1 MPAPDQSDFFGDDDL
16 PPGAPSP
23 GGRRASAAPA
33 LGRAEGQPLDSA
45 RGLEPVE
52 RPLAARMRPRNLS
65 EVVGQSHI
73 LKPGSLLPRLVAQNR
88 FGSLLFYGPP
98 GCGKTSIA
106 EAIARE
112 TQSRFVRVNAVM
124 SNVAELREILA
135 AARRRP
141 EAATILFIDEL
152 HRFNK
157 SQQDLLLPDVE
168 EGTVRLIGATTH
180 NPGFYVNPP
189 LLSRSHLFRLEP
201 LAPAEITGVLRAA
214 LSDIE
219 RGLGAR
225 GVTAD
230 DELLADLAVLCDG
243 DLRRALNALEVLV
256 LGLPERAA
264 LTAAELEVFAC
275 ERRIRYDADEDE
287 HHDTIS
293 AFIKSCRGSDPDAAM
308 YWLAKML
315 AGGEDPRF
323 IARRLVI
330 LASEDVGLADPQA
343 LPLTVAAHHAV
354 DFIGLPEAELTL
366 AHATLYIASAP
377 KSNSA
382 TLALG
387 EAHRALK
394 EQPVQTIP
402 SALRSKSGQAN
413 KRIGQGKGYDYSH
426 DFPENIS
433 GQDYLDKPL
442 TLYTPKPVGWEAK
455 IADRLA
461 RWKELKAQVR
471 TSVRKG

>member
-1 MPAPDQSDFFGDDDL
+1 MPAADQSDLFGDEAA
-16 PPGAPSP
+16 PPAGAPAV
-23 GGRRASAAPA
+23 RSAH
-33 LGRAEGQPLDSA
+33 Q
-45 RGLEPVE
+45 
-52 RPLAARMRPRNLS
+52 PLAARMRPRRLS
-65 EVVGQSHI
+65 EVVGQEHI

-106 EAIARE
+106 EAIAHE
-112 TQSRFVRVNAVM
+112 TQSRFVRINAVM

-135 AARRRP
+135 VARRRP

-168 EGTVRLIGATTH
+168 EGNVRLIGATTH

-201 LAPAEITGVLRAA
+201 LSTTAIVGVLEQA
-214 LSDIE
+214 LADAG

-225 GVTAD
+225 GVTATGRI
-230 DELLADLAVLCDG
+230 LADLAVLCDG

-256 LGLPERAA
+256 LGLPEGAPI
-264 LTAAELEVFAC
+264 TSAELEVFAR

-287 HHDTIS
+287 HYDTVS

-366 AHATLYIASAP
+366 AHATLYIATAP

-387 EAHRALK
+387 EAHRVLK
-394 EQPVQTIP
+394 EQPVQP
-402 SALRSKSGQAN
+402 VPLALRDKSGAASKQA
-413 KRIGQGKGYDYSH
+413 GHGKGYDYSH
-426 DFPENIS
+426 NFPENIS
-433 GQDYLDKPL
+433 GQNFLEKPL
-442 TLYTPKPVGWEAK
+442 ALYTPKTAGWEAK

-461 RWKELKAQVR
+461 RWQALKAEIR
-471 TSVRKG
+471 RSS

>member
-1 MPAPDQSDFFGDDDL
+1 MPEADQTDLFAEPAPVAG
-16 PPGAPSP
+16 PGA
-23 GGRRASAAPA
+23 RATAH
-33 LGRAEGQPLDSA
+33 Q
-45 RGLEPVE
+45 
-52 RPLAARMRPRNLS
+52 PLAARMRPRHLA
-65 EVVGQSHI
+65 EVVGQEHI
-73 LKPGSLLPRLVAQNR
+73 LKAGSLLPRLVAQNR

-112 TQSRFVRVNAVM
+112 TKSRFVRINAVM

-135 AARRRP
+135 TARRTP
-141 EAATILFIDEL
+141 GDATILFIDEL

-168 EGTVRLIGATTH
+168 DGAVRLIGATTH

-201 LAPAEITGVLRAA
+201 LATAAVAGVLKQA
-214 LSDIE
+214 LGDRE

-225 GVTAD
+225 SVSAD
-230 DELLADLAVLCDG
+230 DKILADLAVLCDG
-243 DLRRALNALEVLV
+243 DLRRALNSLEVLV
-256 LGLPERAA
+256 LGLPERAE
-264 LTAAELEVFAC
+264 LTAAELEVFAR

-287 HHDTIS
+287 HYDTIS

-343 LPLTVAAHHAV
+343 LPLTVAAHHAC

-366 AHATLYIASAP
+366 AHATLYIATAP
-377 KSNSA
+377 KSNTA

-387 EAHRALK
+387 EAHRVLK
-394 EQPVQTIP
+394 EQPVQP
-402 SALRSKSGQAN
+402 VPLPLRDKSGKASKEN
-413 KRIGQGKGYDYSH
+413 GHGKGYRYSH
-426 DFPENIS
+426 DYPENIS
-433 GQDYLDKPL
+433 GQDYLAKPV
-442 TLYTPKPVGWEAK
+442 TLYTPKSVGWEAK

-461 RWKELKAQVR
+461 RWKDLKAAAKR
-471 TSVRKG
+471 SG

>member
-1 MPAPDQSDFFGDDDL
+1 MAHDDDQPSLFGEEPAPPAGEL
-16 PPGAPSP
+16 LLPGAP
-23 GGRRASAAPA
+23 RKN
-33 LGRAEGQPLDSA
+33 Q
-45 RGLEPVE
+45 
-52 RPLAARMRPRNLS
+52 PLAARMRPRCLAEIS
-65 EVVGQSHI
+65 GQEHI
-73 LKPGSLLPRLVAQNR
+73 LKPGNLLPQLITTNR

-106 EAIARE
+106 EVIARE
-112 TQSRFVRVNAVM
+112 TKSRFVRVNAVM
-124 SNVAELREILA
+124 SNVAELREILT

-141 EAATILFIDEL
+141 DSGTILFIDEL

-168 EGTVRLIGATTH
+168 EGNVRLIGATTH

-201 LAPAEITGVLRAA
+201 LPTAAVAGVLRAA
-214 LSDIE
+214 LLDVE

-225 GVTAD
+225 GHAAENKVLT
-230 DELLADLAVLCDG
+230 DLAVLCDG
-243 DLRRALNALEVLV
+243 DLRRALNALEVIALS
-256 LGLPERAA
+256 LPEKSPI
-264 LTAAELEVFAC
+264 TANELELFAR

-287 HHDTIS
+287 HYDTIS

-343 LPLTVAAHHAV
+343 LPLTVAAHHAC

-366 AHATLYIASAP
+366 AHATLYIATAP

-394 EQPVQTIP
+394 EQPVQPVPIT
-402 SALRSKSGQAN
+402 LRDKGGQAS
-413 KRIGQGKGYDYSH
+413 KRMGHGKGYRYAH

-433 GQDYLDKPL
+433 GEVYLEKPL
-442 TLYTPKPVGWEAK
+442 KLYTPKTAGWEVK
-455 IADRLA
+455 IAERLA
-461 RWKELKAQVR
+461 RWQGLRAKASAADLK
-471 TSVRKG
+471 

>member
-1 MPAPDQSDFFGDDDL
+1 MCPPDQPDL
-16 PPGAPSP
+16 FAEEPPKAPAEAPSEKP
-23 GGRRASAAPA
+23 ASTH
-33 LGRAEGQPLDSA
+33 Q
-45 RGLEPVE
+45 
-52 RPLAARMRPRNLS
+52 PLAARMRPRSLA
-65 EVVGQSHI
+65 EVVGQEHI

-112 TQSRFVRVNAVM
+112 TKSRFVRINAVM

-201 LAPAEITGVLRAA
+201 LPTEAVAGVLKNA
-214 LSDIE
+214 LADTE

-230 DELLADLAVLCDG
+230 EKILADLAVLCDG

-256 LGLPERAA
+256 LGLPERAE
-264 LTAAELEVFAC
+264 LTAADLEVFAR

-287 HHDTIS
+287 HYDTIS

-343 LPLTVAAHHAV
+343 LPLTVAAHHAC

-366 AHATLYIASAP
+366 AHATLYIATAP
-377 KSNSA
+377 KSNTA
-382 TLALG
+382 TLALAA
-387 EAHRALK
+387 AHGALK
-394 EQPVQTIP
+394 TAPVQPVP
-402 SALRSKSGQAN
+402 LPLRDKSGKASKAN
-413 KRIGQGKGYDYSH
+413 GHGKGYRYSH
-426 DFPENIS
+426 DYPENIS
-433 GQDYLDKPL
+433 GQDFLEQPL
-442 TLYTPKPVGWEAK
+442 TLYTPKAVGWEAK

-461 RWKELKAQVR
+461 RWKELKVAARRVPP
-471 TSVRKG
+471 TA

>member
-1 MPAPDQSDFFGDDDL
+1 MPAADQPDLFGNDAPLPDL
-16 PPGAPSP
+16 S
-23 GGRRASAAPA
+23 RAKPA
-33 LGRAEGQPLDSA
+33 HQ
-45 RGLEPVE
+45 
-52 RPLAARMRPRNLS
+52 PLAARMRPRRLS
-65 EVVGQSHI
+65 EVVGQEHI
-73 LKPGSLLPRLVAQNR
+73 LKAGSLLPRLVAQNR

-106 EAIARE
+106 EAIAHE

-124 SNVAELREILA
+124 SNVAELREILT

-168 EGTVRLIGATTH
+168 EGNIRLIGATTH

-201 LAPAEITGVLRAA
+201 LAPAAIVGVLEQA
-214 LSDIE
+214 LADPE

-225 GVTAD
+225 GVTAG
-230 DELLADLAVLCDG
+230 EGILGDLATLCDG

-256 LGLPERAA
+256 LGLPERATI
-264 LTAAELEVFAC
+264 TATELEVFAR

-287 HHDTIS
+287 HYDTIS

-323 IARRLVI
+323 VARRLVI

-343 LPLTVAAHHAV
+343 LPLAVAAHHAV
-354 DFIGLPEAELTL
+354 DFVGLPEAELTL
-366 AHATLYIASAP
+366 AHATLYIATAP

-382 TLALG
+382 TLAIG
-387 EAHRALK
+387 EAHRAIK
-394 EQPVQTIP
+394 EHPVQTIP

-413 KRIGQGKGYDYSH
+413 KRMGQGKGYEYSH

-433 GQDYLDKPL
+433 GQDYLEKSL
-442 TLYTPKPVGWEAK
+442 TLYTPKTAGWEAK

-461 RWKELKAQVR
+461 RWKALKAEIQR
-471 TSVRKG
+471 GG

>member
-1 MPAPDQSDFFGDDDL
+1 MSAADQPDLFAAESPPPAGSAGEK
-16 PPGAPSP
+16 
-23 GGRRASAAPA
+23 RAS
-33 LGRAEGQPLDSA
+33 GHQ
-45 RGLEPVE
+45 
-52 RPLAARMRPRNLS
+52 PLAARMRPRSLA
-65 EVVGQSHI
+65 EVVGQEHI
-73 LKPGSLLPRLVAQNR
+73 LKAGSLLPRLVAQNR

-112 TQSRFVRVNAVM
+112 TQSRFVRINAVM

-168 EGTVRLIGATTH
+168 EGNVRLIGATTH

-201 LAPAEITGVLRAA
+201 LATAAVAGVLKQA
-214 LSDIE
+214 LADVE

-225 GVTAD
+225 RASA
-230 DELLADLAVLCDG
+230 EEKILADLAVLCDG

-256 LGLPERAA
+256 LGLAEGAPI
-264 LTAAELEVFAC
+264 TAAELEVFAR

-287 HHDTIS
+287 HYDTIS

-343 LPLTVAAHHAV
+343 LPLTVAAHHAC

-366 AHATLYIASAP
+366 AHATLYIATAP

-387 EAHRALK
+387 EAHRVLK
-394 EQPVQTIP
+394 EQPVQP
-402 SALRSKSGQAN
+402 VPLPLRDKSGKASKEN
-413 KRIGQGKGYDYSH
+413 GHGKGYRYSH
-426 DFPENIS
+426 DYPENIS
-433 GQDYLDKPL
+433 GQDFLEKPL
-442 TLYTPKPVGWEAK
+442 ALYTPKTAGWEAK

-461 RWKELKAQVR
+461 RWQVLKAQQRGPREV
-471 TSVRKG
+471 TGCGPPGAKP

>member
-1 MPAPDQSDFFGDDDL
+1 MGPFMPKADQPDLFGDEVPL
-16 PPGAPSP
+16 PPASTTAVPPGAK
-23 GGRRASAAPA
+23 PA
-33 LGRAEGQPLDSA
+33 HQ
-45 RGLEPVE
+45 
-52 RPLAARMRPRNLS
+52 PLAARMRPRRLS
-65 EVVGQSHI
+65 EVVGQEHI
-73 LKPGSLLPRLVAQNR
+73 LRPGSLLPRLVAQNR

-112 TQSRFVRVNAVM
+112 TNSRFVRVNAVM
-124 SNVAELREILA
+124 SNVAELRSILA
-135 AARRRP
+135 IARQHP

-168 EGTVRLIGATTH
+168 EGSVRLIGATTH

-201 LAPAEITGVLRAA
+201 LSTEAVVQVLRAA
-214 LSDIE
+214 LHDAE
-219 RGLGAR
+219 RGLGDR
-225 GVTAD
+225 KVSCSD
-230 DELLADLAVLCDG
+230 KLLADLAVLTDG
-243 DLRRALNALEVLV
+243 DMRRALNALEVLV
-256 LGLPERAA
+256 LGLPEGGT
-264 LTAAELEVFAC
+264 LTEKELEVFAR

-287 HHDTIS
+287 HYDTIS

-354 DFIGLPEAELTL
+354 DFVGLPEAELTL
-366 AHATLYIASAP
+366 AHATLYIATAP

-387 EAHRALK
+387 EAHRVLK

-402 SALRSKSGQAN
+402 AALRSKTGQAN
-413 KRIGQGKGYDYSH
+413 KRMGQGVGYKYAHDY
-426 DFPENIS
+426 PENIS
-433 GQDYLDKPL
+433 GDDFLERPV
-442 TLYTPKPVGWEAK
+442 TLYTPKTAGWEAK
-455 IADRLA
+455 IADRLE
-461 RWKELKAQVR
+461 RWKELKARIQQER
-471 TSVRKG
+471 PTGGATKA

>member
-1 MPAPDQSDFFGDDDL
+1 MAAPDQPDLFSEDD
-16 PPGAPSP
+16 P
-23 GGRRASAAPA
+23 AAPA
-33 LGRAEGQPLDSA
+33 PATVPGAKPAHQ
-45 RGLEPVE
+45 
-52 RPLAARMRPRNLS
+52 PLAARMRPRRLA
-65 EVVGQSHI
+65 EVVGQEHI
-73 LKPGSLLPRLVAQNR
+73 LKAGSLLPRLVAQNR
-88 FGSLLFYGPP
+88 FGSLIFYGPP

-112 TQSRFVRVNAVM
+112 TNSRFVRINAVM
-124 SNVAELREILA
+124 SNVAELREILTY
-135 AARRRP
+135 ARRRP
-141 EAATILFIDEL
+141 ELATLLFIDEL

-168 EGTVRLIGATTH
+168 EGNVRLIGATTH

-201 LAPAEITGVLRAA
+201 LSTAAVAGVLRQA
-214 LSDIE
+214 LADPE

-230 DELLADLAVLCDG
+230 EKLLADLAVLCDG
-243 DLRRALNALEVLV
+243 DLRRALNALEVIV
-256 LGLPERAA
+256 LGLPERAPI
-264 LTAAELEVFAC
+264 TAADLEVFAR

-287 HHDTIS
+287 HYDTIS

-366 AHATLYIASAP
+366 AHATLYIATTP

-387 EAHRALK
+387 EAHRVLK

-402 SALRSKSGQAN
+402 APLRSKTGQAN
-413 KRIGQGKGYDYSH
+413 KRIGQGKGYNYSH

-433 GQDYLDKPL
+433 GEDFLEKPV
-442 TLYTPKPVGWEAK
+442 TLYTPKTAGWEAK

-461 RWKELKAQVR
+461 RWKDLKARIQAE
-471 TSVRKG
+471 RK

>member
-1 MPAPDQSDFFGDDDL
+1 
-16 PPGAPSP
+16 
-23 GGRRASAAPA
+23 
-33 LGRAEGQPLDSA
+33 
-45 RGLEPVE
+45 
-52 RPLAARMRPRNLS
+52 MRPRKLS
-65 EVVGQSHI
+65 EVVGQDHI
-73 LKPGSLLPRLVAQNR
+73 LKPGCLLPRLVAQNR

-112 TQSRFVRVNAVM
+112 TNSRFVRVNAVM
-124 SNVAELREILA
+124 SNVAELRQILA
-135 AARRRP
+135 IARQRP

-157 SQQDLLLPDVE
+157 AQQDLLLPDVE
-168 EGTVRLIGATTH
+168 EGNVRLIGATTH

-201 LAPAEITGVLRAA
+201 LAAEAVVQVLKQA
-214 LSDIE
+214 LTDTE

-225 GVTAD
+225 GVTTRD
-230 DELLADLAVLCDG
+230 KILTDLAVLCDG
-243 DLRRALNALEVLV
+243 DMRRALNSLEVLV
-256 LGLPERAA
+256 LGLPVQGTITEN
-264 LTAAELEVFAC
+264 ELEVFAR

-287 HHDTIS
+287 HYDTIS

-366 AHATLYIASAP
+366 AHATLYIATTP

-382 TLALG
+382 TLAIG
-387 EAHRALK
+387 EAHRVLK

-402 SALRSKSGQAN
+402 AALRSKTGQAN
-413 KRIGQGKGYDYSH
+413 KRIGQGVGYKYSH
-426 DFPENIS
+426 DYPEGIS
-433 GQDYLDKPL
+433 GDDYLARPL
-442 TLYTPKPVGWEAK
+442 TLYTPKTAGWEAK

-461 RWKELKAQVR
+461 RWKELKAQLR
-471 TSVRKG
+471 LGASPPKE

>member
-1 MPAPDQSDFFGDDDL
+1 MSAADQPDLFAAESPPPAGPAGEK
-16 PPGAPSP
+16 
-23 GGRRASAAPA
+23 RAS
-33 LGRAEGQPLDSA
+33 GHQ
-45 RGLEPVE
+45 
-52 RPLAARMRPRNLS
+52 PLAARMRPRSLA
-65 EVVGQSHI
+65 EVVGQEHI
-73 LKPGSLLPRLVAQNR
+73 LKAGSLLPRLVAQNR

-112 TQSRFVRVNAVM
+112 TQSRFVRINAVM

-168 EGTVRLIGATTH
+168 EGNVRLIGATTH

-201 LAPAEITGVLRAA
+201 LATAAVAGVLKQA
-214 LSDIE
+214 LADVE

-225 GVTAD
+225 RATA
-230 DELLADLAVLCDG
+230 EEKILADLAVLCDG

-256 LGLPERAA
+256 LGLDEGAPI
-264 LTAAELEVFAC
+264 TAAELEVFAR

-287 HHDTIS
+287 HYDTIS

-343 LPLTVAAHHAV
+343 LPLTVAAHHAC

-366 AHATLYIASAP
+366 AHATLYIATAP

-387 EAHRALK
+387 EAHRVLK
-394 EQPVQTIP
+394 EQPVQP
-402 SALRSKSGQAN
+402 VPLPLRDKSGKASKEN
-413 KRIGQGKGYDYSH
+413 GHGKGYRYSH
-426 DFPENIS
+426 DYPENIS
-433 GQDYLDKPL
+433 GQDFLEKPL
-442 TLYTPKPVGWEAK
+442 ALYTPKTAGWEAK

-461 RWKELKAQVR
+461 RWQALKAQQR
-471 TSVRKG
+471 GAP

>member
-1 MPAPDQSDFFGDDDL
+1 
-16 PPGAPSP
+16 
-23 GGRRASAAPA
+23 
-33 LGRAEGQPLDSA
+33 
-45 RGLEPVE
+45 
-52 RPLAARMRPRNLS
+52 MRPRRLS
-65 EVVGQSHI
+65 EVVGQDHL

-106 EAIARE
+106 EAIANE
-112 TQSRFVRVNAVM
+112 TGSRFVRINAVM

-135 AARRRP
+135 LARRRP

-168 EGTVRLIGATTH
+168 EGNVRLIGATTH

-201 LAPAEITGVLRAA
+201 LAPAAVAGVLRAA
-214 LSDIE
+214 LSDTE

-230 DELLADLAVLCDG
+230 DKMLADLARLCDG

-256 LGLPERAA
+256 LGLPEGAA
-264 LTAAELEVFAC
+264 ITAAELEVFAR

-287 HHDTIS
+287 HYDTIS
-293 AFIKSCRGSDPDAAM
+293 AFIKSCRGGDPDAAL

-343 LPLTVAAHHAV
+343 LPLTVAAHHACE
-354 DFIGLPEAELTL
+354 FIGLPEAELTL
-366 AHATLYIASAP
+366 AHATLYIATAP

-382 TLALG
+382 TLGLAAAHHAL
-387 EAHRALK
+387 AT
-394 EQPVQTIP
+394 QPVQTIP

-413 KRIGQGKGYDYSH
+413 RRIGQGKGYAYSH
-426 DFPENIS
+426 DFPEAIS
-433 GQDYLDKPL
+433 GQDYLEKPL
-442 TLYTPKPVGWEAK
+442 ALYAPKTVGWEAK

-461 RWKELKAQVR
+461 RWKQLKAD
-471 TSVRKG
+471 RKRDGEPSR

>member
-1 MPAPDQSDFFGDDDL
+1 MPSPDQPDLFGDES
-16 PPGAPSP
+16 PTPEPATPGPK
-23 GGRRASAAPA
+23 SAN
-33 LGRAEGQPLDSA
+33 Q
-45 RGLEPVE
+45 
-52 RPLAARMRPRNLS
+52 PLAARMRPRHLA
-65 EVVGQSHI
+65 EVVGQEHI
-73 LKPGSLLPRLVAQNR
+73 LRAGSLLPRLVAQNR
-88 FGSLLFYGPP
+88 FGSLIFYGPP

-106 EAIARE
+106 EAIASE
-112 TQSRFVRVNAVM
+112 THSRFVRVNAVM
-124 SNVAELREILA
+124 SNVAELRDILA
-135 AARRRP
+135 LARRRP
-141 EAATILFIDEL
+141 EAGTILFIDEL

-168 EGTVRLIGATTH
+168 EGNVRLIGATTH

-201 LAPAEITGVLRAA
+201 LSTAAVVGVLKRA
-214 LSDIE
+214 LTDPE

-225 GVTAD
+225 GVSAAD
-230 DELLADLAVLCDG
+230 KLLADLAVLCDG
-243 DLRRALNALEVLV
+243 DLRRALNSLEVIV
-256 LGLPERAA
+256 LGLPEGGRI
-264 LTAAELEVFAC
+264 AEHDLEVFAR

-287 HHDTIS
+287 HYDTIS

-315 AGGEDPRF
+315 EGGEDPRF

-343 LPLTVAAHHAV
+343 LPLAVAAHHAV

-366 AHATLYIASAP
+366 AHATLYIATAP

-387 EAHRALK
+387 EAHRVLK
-394 EQPVQTIP
+394 ELPVQTIP

-413 KRIGQGKGYDYSH
+413 KRIGQGQGYQYSH

-433 GQDYLDKPL
+433 GDDYLEKPVV
-442 TLYTPKPVGWEAK
+442 LYTPKTAGWEAK

-461 RWKELKAQVR
+461 RWKALKAEIAATR
-471 TSVRKG
+471 PASPRPAHSPPPPKD

>member
-1 MPAPDQSDFFGDDDL
+1 MPAPDQSDLFGDA
-16 PPGAPSP
+16 APSSV
-23 GGRRASAAPA
+23 AKSAH
-33 LGRAEGQPLDSA
+33 Q
-45 RGLEPVE
+45 
-52 RPLAARMRPRNLS
+52 PLAARMRPRQLS
-65 EVVGQSHI
+65 EVVGQDQ
-73 LKPGSLLPRLVAQNR
+73 LLQPGSLLPRLVAQNR
-88 FGSLLFYGPP
+88 FGSLIFYGPP
-98 GCGKTSIA
+98 GSGKTSIA
-106 EAIARE
+106 EAIAHE
-112 TQSRFVRVNAVM
+112 TKSRFVRVNAVM

-135 AARRRP
+135 AARRLP
-141 EAATILFIDEL
+141 AAGTILFIDEL

-201 LAPAEITGVLRAA
+201 LSPAAVAGVLRLA
-214 LSDIE
+214 LTDRE

-225 GVTAD
+225 GITTD
-230 DELLADLAVLCDG
+230 DKILAALAVLCDG

-256 LGLPERAA
+256 LGLPEQTE
-264 LTAAELEVFAC
+264 LTAGELEIFAR

-287 HHDTIS
+287 HYDTIS

-343 LPLTVAAHHAV
+343 LPLTVAAHHAC

-366 AHATLYIASAP
+366 AHATLYIATAP

-382 TLALG
+382 SLALG
-387 EAHRALK
+387 EAHRILK
-394 EQPVQTIP
+394 ESPVQTIP
-402 SALRSKSGQAN
+402 AILRSKSGQAN
-413 KRIGQGKGYDYSH
+413 KRIGQGQGYGYAH

-433 GQDYLDKPL
+433 GQDYLEKPL
-442 TLYTPKPVGWEAK
+442 TIYTPKTAGWEAK
-455 IADRLA
+455 VADRLT
-461 RWKELKAQVR
+461 RWKELKAQL
-471 TSVRKG
+471 KLKQG

>member
-1 MPAPDQSDFFGDDDL
+1 MGAPDQPDLFGDE
-16 PPGAPSP
+16 P
-23 GGRRASAAPA
+23 RRAEWPAAVRPA
-33 LGRAEGQPLDSA
+33 AQ
-45 RGLEPVE
+45 
-52 RPLAARMRPRNLS
+52 PLAARMRPRRLS
-65 EVVGQSHI
+65 EVVGQDH
-73 LKPGSLLPRLVAQNR
+73 LLQPGSLLPRLVAQNR

-98 GCGKTSIA
+98 GTGKTSLA

-112 TQSRFVRVNAVM
+112 TNSRFVRVNAVM

-135 AARRRP
+135 AARFRP
-141 EAATILFIDEL
+141 EAGTVLFIDEL

-168 EGTVRLIGATTH
+168 EGVIRLIGATTH

-201 LAPAEITGVLRAA
+201 LQPATMAAVLRQA
-214 LSDIE
+214 LADPE
-219 RGLGAR
+219 RGLGLRRLA
-225 GVTAD
+225 ASD
-230 DELLADLAVLCDG
+230 ALLVDLAVFSDG
-243 DLRRALNALEVLV
+243 DLRRALNSLEVIA
-256 LGLPERAA
+256 LGLPEGATI
-264 LTAAELEVFAC
+264 TAADLEVFAR

-287 HHDTIS
+287 HYDTIS
-293 AFIKSCRGSDPDAAM
+293 AFIKSCRGSDPDAAL

-354 DFIGLPEAELTL
+354 DFVGLPEAELTL
-366 AHATLYIASAP
+366 AHATLYIATAP

-387 EAHRALK
+387 EARRLLK
-394 EQPVQTIP
+394 DEPVQRIP
-402 SALRSKSGQAN
+402 GALRSKTGQAN
-413 KRIGQGKGYDYSH
+413 RRLGQGTGYDYSH

-433 GQDYLDKPL
+433 GQDYLERPVAI
-442 TLYTPKPVGWEAK
+442 YAPKSAGWEAK

-461 RWKELKAQVR
+461 RWKELKAQLQAAR
-471 TSVRKG
+471 APSR

>member
-1 MPAPDQSDFFGDDDL
+1 MSSADQPDLFSGEAPL
-16 PPGAPSP
+16 PRDELTAKK
-23 GGRRASAAPA
+23 SAH
-33 LGRAEGQPLDSA
+33 Q
-45 RGLEPVE
+45 
-52 RPLAARMRPRNLS
+52 PLAARMRPRRLS
-65 EVVGQSHI
+65 EVVGQDHI
-73 LKPGSLLPRLVAQNR
+73 LKPGGLLPRLVAQNR

-112 TQSRFVRVNAVM
+112 TGSRFVRVNAVM
-124 SNVAELREILA
+124 SNVAELREILGT
-135 AARRRP
+135 ARRLP
-141 EAATILFIDEL
+141 DAATILFIDEL

-201 LAPAEITGVLRAA
+201 LSTAAVTGVLKQA
-214 LSDIE
+214 LADVE

-225 GVTAD
+225 GVTAED
-230 DELLADLAVLCDG
+230 KILADLATLCDG

-256 LGLPERAA
+256 LGLPEGAKI
-264 LTAAELEVFAC
+264 TATELEVFAR

-287 HHDTIS
+287 HYDTIS

-343 LPLTVAAHHAV
+343 LPLAVAAHHAC
-354 DFIGLPEAELTL
+354 DFVGLPEAELTL
-366 AHATLYIASAP
+366 AHATLYIATAP

-387 EAHRALK
+387 AAHRVLK

-402 SALRSKSGQAN
+402 AALRSNAGQAN
-413 KRIGQGKGYDYSH
+413 KRIGQGKGYAYSH

-433 GQDYLDKPL
+433 GQDYLEKPL
-442 TLYTPKPVGWEAK
+442 TLYTPKSAGWEAR
-455 IADRLA
+455 IAERLA
-461 RWKELKAQVR
+461 RWQEFKAKLREQ
-471 TSVRKG
+471 

>member
-1 MPAPDQSDFFGDDDL
+1 MAASDQPDLFADDATL
-16 PPGAPSP
+16 P
-23 GGRRASAAPA
+23 RASEGVADTPA
-33 LGRAEGQPLDSA
+33 KPAHQ
-45 RGLEPVE
+45 
-52 RPLAARMRPRNLS
+52 PLAARMRPRMLS
-65 EVVGQSHI
+65 EVVGQDHI

-112 TQSRFVRVNAVM
+112 TKSRFVRVNAVM
-124 SNVAELREILA
+124 SNVAELRQILA
-135 AARRRP
+135 VARQRP

-168 EGTVRLIGATTH
+168 EGNVRLIGATTH

-201 LAPAEITGVLRAA
+201 LSTEAVVRVMKLA
-214 LSDIE
+214 LTDVE
-219 RGLGAR
+219 RGMGAR
-225 GVTAD
+225 GVTASD
-230 DELLADLAVLCDG
+230 KILADLAVLCDG
-243 DLRRALNALEVLV
+243 DMRRALNSLEVLV
-256 LGLPERAA
+256 LGLPEQGAI
-264 LTAAELEVFAC
+264 TESELEVFAR

-287 HHDTIS
+287 HYDTIS

-354 DFIGLPEAELTL
+354 DFVGLPEAELTL
-366 AHATLYIASAP
+366 AHATLYIATAP

-387 EAHRALK
+387 EAHAALK
-394 EQPVQTIP
+394 TQPVQTIP
-402 SALRSKSGQAN
+402 SSLRSKTGQAN

-426 DFPENIS
+426 DFPENIT
-433 GQDYLDKPL
+433 GQDYLEKPI
-442 TLYTPKPVGWEAK
+442 TLYTPKTAGWEAK
-455 IADRLA
+455 IAERLA
-461 RWKELKAQVR
+461 RWKALKEQLKAGR
-471 TSVRKG
+471 

>member
-1 MPAPDQSDFFGDDDL
+1 MARSADESGSLFGED
-16 PPGAPSP
+16 PPRP
-23 GGRRASAAPA
+23 GSGLADKPGRH
-33 LGRAEGQPLDSA
+33 Q
-45 RGLEPVE
+45 
-52 RPLAARMRPRNLS
+52 PLAARMRPRSLA
-65 EVVGQSHI
+65 EIAGQAHI
-73 LKPGSLLPRLVAQNR
+73 LKPGNLLPRLIASNR

-98 GCGKTSIA
+98 GCGKTSLA
-106 EAIARE
+106 EVIARE
-112 TQSRFVRVNAVM
+112 TSSRFVRVNAVM

-135 AARRRP
+135 AARRQP

-168 EGTVRLIGATTH
+168 EGSVRLIGATTH

-201 LAPAEITGVLRAA
+201 LATAEVAGVLRAA
-214 LSDIE
+214 LADVE

-225 GVTAD
+225 GQTAPD
-230 DELLADLAVLCDG
+230 KLLTDLALLCDG
-243 DLRRALNALEVLV
+243 DLRRALNALEVIALS
-256 LGLPERAA
+256 LPEKAA
-264 LTAAELEVFAC
+264 ITERELELFAR

-287 HHDTIS
+287 HYDTIS
-293 AFIKSCRGSDPDAAM
+293 AFIKSCRGGDPDAAL

-343 LPLTVAAHHAV
+343 LPLTVAAHHAC

-366 AHATLYIASAP
+366 AHATLYIATAP

-387 EAHRALK
+387 EARRALQ
-394 EQPVQTIP
+394 EQPVQAVP
-402 SALRSKSGQAN
+402 RLLRDKSGMASKQAGH
-413 KRIGQGKGYDYSH
+413 GQGYLYSH
-426 DFPENIS
+426 DFPEAIS
-433 GQDYLDKPL
+433 GQAYLEKPL
-442 TLYTPKPVGWEAK
+442 TLYTPKTAGWEAR
-455 IADRLA
+455 IAERLA
-461 RWKELKAQVR
+461 RWRELRAGMKSPDAP
-471 TSVRKG
+471 S